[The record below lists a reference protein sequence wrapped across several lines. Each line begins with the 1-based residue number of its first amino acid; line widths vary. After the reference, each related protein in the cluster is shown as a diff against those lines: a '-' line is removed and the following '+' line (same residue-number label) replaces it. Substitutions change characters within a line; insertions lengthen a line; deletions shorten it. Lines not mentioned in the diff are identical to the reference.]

1 MSATRLLFIECSPR
15 GGNATSSGFG
25 RLLLSAIRRR
35 IGAGVT
41 VTERHLGLEPL
52 PPISAAY
59 AESLLLPAEK
69 ARARFQGQLAV
80 SDELIGELEA
90 ADLLIIASP
99 VHNFTVPAALKT
111 WIDYVVRNG
120 VTFTST
126 PEGKIG
132 LLRDRPTLIAVT
144 SGGAMF
150 RDPPVQPDFFR
161 PYLSAVLGVIG
172 LRDVTFAQSTGLAFA
187 PEPLVEIERQAD
199 AWVKAHLDRLLS
211 AAAGSSSH
219 QGKTSLVPGAAEV
232 G

>member
-15 GGNATSSGFG
+15 GDKATSSEFG
-25 RLLLSAIRRR
+25 RHLLSAIGRR
-35 IGAGVT
+35 IGPEVM
-41 VTERHLGLEPL
+41 VTERHLGLEAL

-59 AESLLLPAEK
+59 AESLLLPAEQ

-90 ADLLIIASP
+90 ADLLVIATP

-111 WIDYVVRNG
+111 WIDYVVRND
-120 VTFTST
+120 VTFKST
-126 PEGKIG
+126 PEGKVG
-132 LLRDRPTLIAVT
+132 LLQDRPTLITVT

-172 LRDVTFAQSTGLAFA
+172 LHDVTFAQSTGLAFSS
-187 PEPLVEIERQAD
+187 EPLVEVERQAD
-199 AWVKAHLDRLLS
+199 AWIKAHLDQLLEAAARNSS
-211 AAAGSSSH
+211 AAGQAGLI
-219 QGKTSLVPGAAEV
+219 TGAAEV
-232 G
+232 K